1 LLHENKPLIE
11 LIGIVKSFPG
21 VRALKGVSLSVLEG
35 ELHALCGE
43 NGAGKSTLIKILAGA
58 HQKDE
63 GRILIDGQ
71 EIQLSNTREAINLG
85 INCIYQELSIVPL
98 LDVANNLYL
107 GNLPMKGRLIDYKKL
122 YADSEALLAQLNMN
136 ISPRAIAG
144 GLSVGQQQM
153 IEIGRALTRKA
164 RLIIMDE
171 PTSSLS
177 EKETNTLFEICGNLK
192 DRNIAVIY
200 ISHKLDEVMKIA
212 ARVTVIRDGENII
225 TKNIGEISRDEII
238 SSMIG
243 RTLETMYGKQK
254 ADHGDVVFDVR
265 NLSRKGV
272 FEDISFEVHAGEILG
287 FFGLVGSGRSEI
299 MRAAFGVDDFDSGE
313 VYLLGKRLRRKNPAA
328 AIRQGLAFAT
338 EDRKK
343 EGLMLWLS
351 ILINMTLVRLKELSF
366 AGVVDIKKQNKITL
380 EYIESMEIK
389 TPSEKTFAVKLSGG
403 NQQKI
408 VLAKWLMM
416 KPRVLIVDEPT
427 RGIDVGSK
435 AAIYRLIN
443 SLVGEGVAIIL
454 VSSEIEEV
462 MGLSDRIVVIAEG
475 KKKAH
480 FEMNE
485 ALTREEILSAAI

>member
-1 LLHENKPLIE
+1 M
-11 LIGIVKSFPG
+11 
-21 VRALKGVSLSVLEG
+21 KGVSLCVSEG
-35 ELHALCGE
+35 EIHALCGE
-43 NGAGKSTLIKILAGA
+43 NGAGKSTLIKVLAGA

-63 GRILIDGQ
+63 GQLLIDGQ

-107 GNLPMKGRLIDYKKL
+107 GNLPMKGRFIDYKKL
-122 YADSEALLAQLNMN
+122 YADSETLLAQLNMD
-136 ISPRAIAG
+136 ISPKAIAG

-177 EKETNTLFEICGNLK
+177 EKETNTLFEICEHLT
-192 DRNIAVIY
+192 RNNVAIIY

-212 ARVTVIRDGENII
+212 DRVTVIRDGENII
-225 TKNIGEISRDEII
+225 TKNIGEISRNEII

-243 RTLETMYGKQK
+243 RTLENMYGKQK
-254 ADHGDVVFDVR
+254 AAYGDVVFDVR

-272 FEDISFEVHAGEILG
+272 FEDISFEVRAGEILG
-287 FFGLVGSGRSEI
+287 FFGLIGSGRSEI
-299 MRAAFGVDDFDSGE
+299 MRSAFGVDTFDSGE

-351 ILINMTLVRLKELSF
+351 ILINMTLMKLRDLSF
-366 AGVVDIKKQNKITL
+366 AGVV
-380 EYIESMEIK
+380 
-389 TPSEKTFAVKLSGG
+389 
-403 NQQKI
+403 
-408 VLAKWLMM
+408 
-416 KPRVLIVDEPT
+416 
-427 RGIDVGSK
+427 
-435 AAIYRLIN
+435 
-443 SLVGEGVAIIL
+443 
-454 VSSEIEEV
+454 
-462 MGLSDRIVVIAEG
+462 
-475 KKKAH
+475 
-480 FEMNE
+480 
-485 ALTREEILSAAI
+485 

>member
-1 LLHENKPLIE
+1 M
-11 LIGIVKSFPG
+11 
-21 VRALKGVSLSVLEG
+21 
-35 ELHALCGE
+35 
-43 NGAGKSTLIKILAGA
+43 
-58 HQKDE
+58 D
-63 GRILIDGQ
+63 
-71 EIQLSNTREAINLG
+71 
-85 INCIYQELSIVPL
+85 
-98 LDVANNLYL
+98 
-107 GNLPMKGRLIDYKKL
+107 
-122 YADSEALLAQLNMN
+122 

-177 EKETNTLFEICGNLK
+177 EKETNTLFDICGQLK
-192 DRNIAVIY
+192 RRNVAIIY

-212 ARVTVIRDGENII
+212 DRVTVIRDGENII
-225 TKNIGEISRDEII
+225 TKDIGEINRNEII

-243 RTLETMYGKQK
+243 RTLENMYGKQK
-254 ADHGDVVFDVR
+254 AAHGDVVFDVR
-265 NLSRKGV
+265 NLSRKGI
-272 FEDISFEVHAGEILG
+272 FEDISFEVRAGEILG
-287 FFGLVGSGRSEI
+287 FFGLIGSGRSEI
-299 MRAAFGVDDFDSGE
+299 MRSAFGVDAFDSGE
-313 VYLLGKRLRRKNPAA
+313 VYLLDKRLRRKNPAA

-351 ILINMTLVRLKELSF
+351 ILINMTLMKLRDLSF
-366 AGVVDIKKQNKITL
+366 AGVVNTEKQYRTAR
-380 EYIESMEIK
+380 EYIESIGIK
-389 TPSEKTFAVKLSGG
+389 TPSEKLLTVKLSGG
-403 NQQKI
+403 NQQKV

-416 KPRVLIVDEPT
+416 NPRVLIVDEPT

-443 SLVGEGVAIIL
+443 SLAGKGVAIIL

-462 MGLSDRIVVIAEG
+462 MGLSDSIVVIAGG
-475 KKKAH
+475 KKRAH
-480 FEMNE
+480 FTMNE